1 MIERFLNLPPQTYT
15 NNNKKTQLQKTINDP
30 KCKYPI
36 KFSKNKISVQGSN
49 KDFSSWKNKKQG
61 ITSSKNKKDNII
73 SLDNNKKQKNPF
85 SKKPTKT

>member
-49 KDFSSWKNKKQG
+49 KDFSSWKKQ
-61 ITSSKNKKDNII
+61 KARNNII
-73 SLDNNKKQKNPF
+73 KKQKR
-85 SKKPTKT
+85 